1 VRATLG
7 YLALTIVLAYPFSLH
22 PASTVLSDAP
32 DTDLTMWILAWDAH
46 ALLTAPLRLF
56 DANIFAP
63 DPDTLAYSENLLG
76 SVPIAAPVLWLTGN
90 PVLAMNLVA
99 LLSAVLCGT
108 GAWLL
113 ARRLGLSPAGAFVAG
128 LVYAFAPPRFLRL
141 DQLHLAT
148 VQWLPFSLAF
158 LHTYLGGGRP
168 RDLRLAIFFF
178 VLQAFTSGHG
188 AVFSVVAILVLLG
201 WHGLRGVSWQP
212 ARWLSDAG
220 LAGTAMLLTLGLLTI
235 PYLSVQRH
243 AGLKRT
249 LDSWSVPWESYLA
262 SPTHVDRAMLS
273 AVSAEW
279 IDDAAGAYL
288 FPGVVPL
295 VLVGIALLPGR
306 RSGAGP
312 TVEAASAGRGVA
324 AAAWLEGL
332 SVLAALAALA
342 IMTAAPIRWRVAGH
356 VISVANSYRG
366 WAVTLALLAGRV
378 AISRNGPVLPR
389 AIHRRGPAFR
399 ARLASPAAFYAAL
412 ALLTLWLAAGP
423 PISLWPAVYWLPG
436 MNFIRQPS
444 RFTIVTVLAIGGLA
458 GMGAERLIAAVRPSA
473 RQAMSLLCAA
483 LLLLEF
489 AALPLDATPRA
500 VTFPAVDRWLAEQ
513 PGPFTIVELP
523 LPDPGVA
530 GPFERRQTKFMLH
543 SMAHWQQT
551 ANGYSGFLPPRH
563 AELYRALYRFPDQD
577 AVLAL
582 IPFGVTRIVVHTD
595 FYAPDEWARIDAEL
609 ASNPHLQLL
618 HVDGPGRVYALT
630 P

>member
-1 VRATLG
+1 LSWRF
-7 YLALTIVLAYPFSLH
+7 PS
-22 PASTVLSDAP
+22 ASTVLSDAP

-46 ALLTAPLRLF
+46 ALRTAPLRLF

-63 DPDTLAYSENLLG
+63 NPDTLAYSENLLG
-76 SVPIAAPVLWLTGN
+76 SLPIAAPVLWLTGN

-99 LLSAVLCGT
+99 LASAVLCGT

-148 VQWLPFSLAF
+148 VQWLPFSLAC
-158 LHTYLGGGRP
+158 LHTYLAGGRQ
-168 RDLRLAIFFF
+168 RDLRLAIAFF

-188 AVFSVVAILVLLG
+188 AIFSVVAILVLIG
-201 WHGLRGVSWQP
+201 WHFVRGASWQP
-212 ARWLSDAG
+212 LRWLRDAG
-220 LAGTAMLLTLGLLTI
+220 VPAAVMLLLLGLLAL

-249 LDSWSVPWESYLA
+249 LDSWSVPWESYFA
-262 SPTHVDRAMLS
+262 SPSHVDRAVLS
-273 AVSAEW
+273 AFSAEW

-295 VLVGIALLPGR
+295 VLAAIALLPRR
-306 RSGAGP
+306 RSVAAP
-312 TVEAASAGRGVA
+312 TAAAPFAGRGLS

-332 SVLAALAALA
+332 ALLTGLAALA
-342 IMTAAPIRWRVAGH
+342 IMSAAPIRWRVAGH
-356 VISVANSYRG
+356 VVSIANSRRA
-366 WAVTLALLAGRV
+366 WAVTAALVAVRL
-378 AISRNGPVLPR
+378 AISRTGPRLPR
-389 AIHRRGPAFR
+389 AVFRRGAAIR
-399 ARLASPAAFYAAL
+399 ARLAAPAAFYAAL

-444 RFTIVTVLAIGGLA
+444 RFTIVTVLALGGLA
-458 GMGAERLIAAVRPSA
+458 GMGAERLIAAVRPSG
-473 RQAMSLLCAA
+473 RQATSLLCAS

-489 AALPLDATPRA
+489 AALPLDASPRA
-500 VTFPAVDRWLAEQ
+500 VTFPAIDRWLAAQ
-513 PGPFTIVELP
+513 PGQFTIVELP

-543 SMAHWQQT
+543 AMAHWQKT

-563 AELYRALYRFPDQD
+563 ADLYRALYRFPDQD
-577 AVLAL
+577 AVRDL
-582 IPFGVTRIVVHTD
+582 IPFGVTRVVVHTD
-595 FYAPDEWARIDAEL
+595 FYAPDEWARIEVEL

-618 HVDGPGRVYALT
+618 HVEGPGRVYALT